1 MRQGRAFCR
10 RGFGLGAHAG
20 ADNGFQTGARPTLGG
35 ARRAEICGPKE
46 VTVPIYE
53 YRCLDCRKRS
63 SILLLS
69 RTASPSPVCS
79 HCQSPRLERLLSRFA
94 APKSDEAR
102 MESLADDET
111 LAGLD
116 EQNPADV
123 ERLMKHMGNEMG
135 EDFGD
140 EMAEAID
147 SSDENRSDLD
157 ESDGM

>member
-1 MRQGRAFCR
+1 MRQNLAFCR
-10 RGFGLGAHAG
+10 RGVGLGAHAG
-20 ADNGFQTGARPTLGG
+20 ADHGFQTGARPTFAG
-35 ARRAEICGPKE
+35 ARRAEYEPKE
-46 VTVPIYE
+46 LTVPIYE

-69 RTASPSPVCS
+69 RTASPPPVCS
-79 HCQSPRLERLLSRFA
+79 HCQSARLERLLSRFA
-94 APKSDEAR
+94 APKSEEAR

-116 EQNPADV
+116 EQDPAAM

-135 EDFGD
+135 ENFGN
-140 EMAEAID
+140 EMAETID

>member
-10 RGFGLGAHAG
+10 RGFSLGAHAG
-20 ADNGFQTGARPTLGG
+20 ADNGFQTGAGPTLGG
-35 ARRAEICGPKE
+35 ARRADICGPRE

-53 YRCLDCRKRS
+53 YHCQDCHKRS

-69 RTASPSPVCS
+69 RTTSPPPVCS
-79 HCQSPRLERLLSRFA
+79 HCQSSRLERLLSRFA
-94 APKSDEAR
+94 APKSEEAR
-102 MESLADDET
+102 MESLADD
-111 LAGLD
+111 
-116 EQNPADV
+116 

-135 EDFGD
+135 EGFGD

-147 SSDENRSDLD
+147 SSAENRSELD